1 MKILFLI
8 EQLSGGGKER
18 RLVELLKGL
27 NKQDDFEIHL
37 VLAKNKIDY
46 PEVKQLS
53 IKIHQLPNSSNIGLM
68 HTYYLKIKE
77 IQPQV
82 IHSWSYK
89 SSFYLALLK
98 PFFNFKF
105 IAGFIGDTF
114 GFSKKL
120 SFVARH
126 LIFKKAN
133 VIISNSQKGL
143 EAYQVPKNKGK
154 VIYNGFNPNRISR
167 SKTNILENL
176 GIISPIKVVMLAN
189 VSPYKNYELFI
200 NIAEHFVAKRDDIT
214 FLAIGKILP
223 EFENLVSPYVND
235 KHSQIKFLGFRSDA
249 NELIKDCDI
258 GLLCTYTEGISN
270 AIIELMANGVPV
282 ITNDLKG
289 GSTEIISNGI
299 DGFICNNEEMI
310 DTIDTLLKDENLR
323 KKISL
328 NAKNK
333 IHKVLTLSKMVNDY
347 AKIYRL
353 N

>member
-1 MKILFLI
+1 MKIVFLI

-27 NKQDDFEIHL
+27 SDHDGFEIHL

-53 IKIHQLPNSSNIGLM
+53 LKIHQLTNSSNIGLIR
-68 HTYYLKIKE
+68 TYYIKIKE

-82 IHSWSYK
+82 VHSWSYK

-143 EAYQVPKNKGK
+143 ETYQVPKTKGK
-154 VIYNGFNPNRISR
+154 VIYNGFDPIRIAK
-167 SKTNILENL
+167 SKINKLENE
-176 GIISPIKVVMLAN
+176 GISTPIKVVMLAN
-189 VSPYKNYELFI
+189 VSPYKNYQLFI
-200 NIAEHFVAKRDDIT
+200 NIAEHFV
-214 FLAIGKILP
+214 
-223 EFENLVSPYVND
+223 
-235 KHSQIKFLGFRSDA
+235 
-249 NELIKDCDI
+249 
-258 GLLCTYTEGISN
+258 
-270 AIIELMANGVPV
+270 
-282 ITNDLKG
+282 
-289 GSTEIISNGI
+289 
-299 DGFICNNEEMI
+299 
-310 DTIDTLLKDENLR
+310 
-323 KKISL
+323 
-328 NAKNK
+328 
-333 IHKVLTLSKMVNDY
+333 
-347 AKIYRL
+347 
-353 N
+353 